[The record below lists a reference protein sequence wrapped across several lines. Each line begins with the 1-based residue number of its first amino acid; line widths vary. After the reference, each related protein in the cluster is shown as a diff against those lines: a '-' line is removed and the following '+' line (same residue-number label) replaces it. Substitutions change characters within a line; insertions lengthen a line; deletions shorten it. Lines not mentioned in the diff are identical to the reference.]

1 MLRLAT
7 IFSLSITVLGLMF
20 NLRDM
25 LRGNTLNERVINF
38 ITLLSSTPMLYVFIK
53 VLQML

>member
-38 ITLLSSTPMLYVFIK
+38 IALLSSTPMLYVFIK